1 MKTKKTPDTV
11 LCSTTLV
18 WGINYSEYHSNLTDL
33 SALHSCKA
41 TCWLYSLSHIMLQ
54 MKKNKILIQLSG
66 AIFDFIFTL
75 SCNRFWSYF
84 SYDFFYKQQHFLIHF
99 RKLKNDQTFFFSEK
113 YFFTYQC
120 TNIYCLI
127 SFFFLS
133 RFVTNT
139 TAFMY

>member
-41 TCWLYSLSHIMLQ
+41 TCWLYCLSHIMLQ
-54 MKKNKILIQLSG
+54 MKKKKKILIQLSG
-66 AIFDFIFTL
+66 AIFGFIFTL
-75 SCNRFWSYF
+75 SCNRFWYDF

-99 RKLKNDQTFFFSEK
+99 RKLKNDQTFFSLKSTFSIINAQ
-113 YFFTYQC
+113 TS
-120 TNIYCLI
+120 I
-127 SFFFLS
+127 
-133 RFVTNT
+133 
-139 TAFMY
+139 A